1 MNNWTESWENDLGMQ
16 LLKKVGI
23 KSQDVI
29 LDFGCGKG
37 NYSIPAARITNPDG
51 QVFALDQ
58 DNSSLKKVQNK
69 AEQASLGN
77 LRTVK
82 TTGSFY
88 TEFDNDFFDVILLYD
103 VLHFFD
109 KEERASLFKE
119 LYRILKIQGLL
130 SIFPKHTAEDFP
142 LIELSN
148 TSVDELSKEIDQAG
162 FREERQIT
170 GQIMHNGNIEKGT
183 IYNFSK
189 PRFGEQDIIARV
201 RCDCNVKV

>member
-1 MNNWTESWENDLGMQ
+1 MNNWAKRWENDLGMR

-23 KSQDVI
+23 KSQDRI
-29 LDFGCGKG
+29 LDFGCGNG
-37 NYSIPAARITNPDG
+37 NYSIPAARLTNPEG

-58 DNSSLKKVQNK
+58 NNSSLNKVQNK

-88 TEFDNDFFDVILLYD
+88 TEFDNDLFDVILLYD

-109 KEERASLFKE
+109 KEERASLLKE

-130 SIFPKHTAEDFP
+130 SIFPKHTAENFP
-142 LIELSN
+142 LIELSQ
-148 TSVDELSKEIDQAG
+148 TSVDELKQEIEKAG
-162 FREERQIT
+162 FIEEKQVT
-170 GQIMHNGNIEKGT
+170 GQIMHNGNTEKGT

-189 PRFGEQDIIARV
+189 PRFGEQDIIASV
-201 RCDCNVKV
+201 RCDCNVNV

>member
-1 MNNWTESWENDLGMQ
+1 MNNWTENWENDLAIQ

-23 KSQDVI
+23 ESQDRI

-37 NYSIPAARITNPDG
+37 TYSIPAARITNPKG

-58 DNSSLKKVQNK
+58 NNSSLNKVQNK
-69 AEQASLGN
+69 AEQASLNN
-77 LRTVK
+77 LTIVK

-109 KEERASLFKE
+109 KKERASLFKE

-130 SIFPKHTAEDFP
+130 SIFPKHTADNFP
-142 LIELSN
+142 LIELSK
-148 TSVDELSKEIDQAG
+148 TSVNELKQEIERAG
-162 FREERQIT
+162 FIEEKQVSS
-170 GQIMHNGNIEKGT
+170 QIMHNSNLEKGT

-189 PRFGEQDIIARV
+189 SRFGEQDIIASV
-201 RCDCNVKV
+201 RCDCNVNV